1 MILRLYRNVFSRG
14 RFFHYFQK
22 NNSVSNAFSEI
33 RLDIWVGFLSK
44 SRFAHA
50 QCDTKTNVAFMWI
63 KNIYPSDTI
72 TDDCMLSSM
81 NVLNAFVAV
90 FFFFF
95 RSFRLF
101 ALYQLHSFA
110 SIHTCIVNFLHW
122 ILYRNHHTRQQR
134 KNKTK
139 WGEVN
144 RIDSNENDM
153 KYSLNFRLSQFRSIF
168 VLFLIFIFS
177 YSWYPSLI

>member
-22 NNSVSNAFSEI
+22 TIPPQMLSQKFVWIFELVSCPN
-33 RLDIWVGFLSK
+33 LVLPTPK
-44 SRFAHA
+44 
-50 QCDTKTNVAFMWI
+50 CDTKTNVAFMWI